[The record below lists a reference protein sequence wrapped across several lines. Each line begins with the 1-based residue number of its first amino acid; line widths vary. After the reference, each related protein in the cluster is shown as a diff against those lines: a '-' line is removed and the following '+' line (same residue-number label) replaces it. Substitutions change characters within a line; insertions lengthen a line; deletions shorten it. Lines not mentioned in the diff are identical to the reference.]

1 MAGGGSKM
9 VLFSQKIPINGRT
22 VPGIVYNLNRKI
34 RGLIDSSHTGLKV
47 SINFLTLGSTLMA
60 GGRVKNG
67 PFSPKMP
74 RRIRGLTD
82 SSHTGLNNFSP
93 TRSPPSWQGR
103 PKMVLFGPK
112 KGQ

>member
-1 MAGGGSKM
+1 
-9 VLFSQKIPINGRT
+9 
-22 VPGIVYNLNRKI
+22 
-34 RGLIDSSHTGLKV
+34 
-47 SINFLTLGSTLMA
+47 MA

-74 RRIRGLTD
+74 INGRTVPGIVYNLNRRIRGLTD